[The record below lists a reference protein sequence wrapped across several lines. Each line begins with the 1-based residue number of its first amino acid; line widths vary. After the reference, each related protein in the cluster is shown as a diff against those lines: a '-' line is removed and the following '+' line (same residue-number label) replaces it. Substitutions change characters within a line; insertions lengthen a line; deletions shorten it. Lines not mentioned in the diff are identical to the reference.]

1 MHGRVEAPHSNRRD
15 IENLRKI
22 TTYLWEYRGRVLL
35 AMACLIVSKLAIV
48 AVPLVLKE
56 IINTLDADRERGKSS
71 VAEESEQAQD
81 NLATEVPLQTSELT
95 TDSTPIAQGTA
106 IQDAL
111 SGNDA
116 LLVALGLVA
125 AYGLLRLASS
135 LFKELRDSLFARVR
149 YRAMHKLS
157 TQVLSHLHELSLAFH
172 LERRTGSISKDL
184 SRGTNSLSSI
194 VNLLVFN
201 IVPTA
206 AEFLLVAAILFG
218 GYGWQ
223 YTGVVVGTV
232 IIYIGFTLFF
242 SGWRMQFR
250 HEMNRL
256 DSLSNG
262 RAVDSL
268 LNYETV
274 KYFNNEP
281 REIGAYN
288 AHMDDWADAGV
299 KSQVTMSTLNFGQAA
314 IVAVGV
320 TLIMLLATRD
330 VANQSITLGDI
341 VLINAMMLQLFVPL
355 NVLGVVYRGLQ
366 YALADMDLV
375 LKLLERAPEIQDRPD
390 AIDLKVKQARVEFK
404 NVEFAYLPERPILK
418 GVSFVVEPGQKLA
431 IVGPSGAGK
440 STISRLLFRF
450 YDVDNGSVLIDGVDV
465 RDCTQS
471 SLRNALG
478 VVPQDTVM
486 FNDTIRYN
494 LAYANPDADDQAVEL
509 AAQRANLLEFIA
521 QLPQGFET
529 IVGERGLKLSG
540 GEKQR
545 MAIARVVLK
554 DPPIIIF
561 DEATSSLDSR
571 SEQAILEGMNA
582 VARRATSLVIA
593 HRLSTVVDADE
604 ILVLDAG
611 QIVERGTHETL
622 LSHDGLYAS
631 LWQMQQASE
640 EESAVPRIGSSH

>member
-15 IENLRKI
+15 FENLKKL
-22 TTYLWEYRGRVLL
+22 TTYLWEYKGRVLL
-35 AMACLIVSKLAIV
+35 ALACLMVSKLAIV
-48 AVPLVLKE
+48 AVPLLLKK
-56 IINTLDADRERGKSS
+56 IVNALNQN
-71 VAEESEQAQD
+71 AESA
-81 NLATEVPLQTSELT
+81 
-95 TDSTPIAQGTA
+95 TDSSAAVSDSIDTESAGSIF
-106 IQDAL
+106 DAFT
-111 SGNDA
+111 GNDVM
-116 LLVALGLVA
+116 LVGLGLVA

-135 LFKELRDSLFARVR
+135 AFKELRDALFARVR

-157 TQVLSHLHELSLAFH
+157 TEVLTHLHDLSLSFH
-172 LERRTGSISKDL
+172 LERRTGGISKDL

-201 IVPTA
+201 IVPTF
-206 AEFLLVAAILFG
+206 AEFLLVAGILFG

-223 YTGVVVGTV
+223 YSVVVILTV
-232 IIYIGFTLFF
+232 VIYIAFTLMF

-274 KYFNNEP
+274 KYFNNEK
-281 REIGAYN
+281 REIRAYDTD
-288 AHMDDWADAGV
+288 MEGWSDAGV
-299 KSQVTMSTLNFGQAA
+299 RSQITMSTLNFGQAA

-320 TLIMLLATRD
+320 TLIMMLATRD
-330 VANQSITLGDI
+330 VATNVITLGDI
-341 VLINAMMLQLFVPL
+341 VLINALMLQLFVPL

-375 LKLLERAPEIQDRPD
+375 LKLLERDPEVKDKPD
-390 AIDLKVKQARVEFK
+390 AVPLVVNEARLEFD
-404 NVEFAYLPERPILK
+404 NVHFAYLAERPILK
-418 GVSFVVEPGQKLA
+418 GISFVVEPGTKVA
-431 IVGPSGAGK
+431 VVGPSGAGK
-440 STISRLLFRF
+440 STLSRLLFRF
-450 YDVDNGSVLIDGVDV
+450 YDVNEGSVRIDGVDV

-471 SLRNALG
+471 SLREALG

-494 LAYANPDADDQAVEL
+494 LAYAHPEADDERVDE
-509 AAQRANLLEFIA
+509 AARRANLDAFIA
-521 QLPQGFET
+521 QLPQGYDT

-554 DPPIIIF
+554 NPPIIVF
-561 DEATSSLDSR
+561 DEATSSLDTR

-593 HRLSTVVDADE
+593 HRLSTIVDADQ

-611 QIVERGTHETL
+611 EIVERGTHESL
-622 LSHDGLYAS
+622 LSEGGLYAD
-631 LWQMQQASE
+631 LWQMQLGADTQATS
-640 EESAVPRIGSSH
+640 

>member
-15 IENLRKI
+15 FENLKKL
-22 TTYLWEYRGRVLL
+22 TAYLWEYKGRVLL
-35 AMACLIVSKLAIV
+35 ALACLMASKFAIV
-48 AVPLVLKE
+48 AVPLLLKE
-56 IINTLDADRERGKSS
+56 IVNALDADN
-71 VAEESEQAQD
+71 AA
-81 NLATEVPLQTSELT
+81 AT
-95 TDSTPIAQGTA
+95 A
-106 IQDAL
+106 DAPTGSGSL
-111 SGNDA
+111 LDAFTGNDVM
-116 LLVALGLVA
+116 LVGLGLVA

-135 LFKELRDSLFARVR
+135 LFKELRDALFARVR

-157 TQVLSHLHELSLAFH
+157 TEVLTHLHDLSLSFH
-172 LERRTGSISKDL
+172 LERHTGSISKDL

-223 YTGVVVGTV
+223 YTIVVVLTV
-232 IIYIGFTLFF
+232 VIYIAFTFIF

-274 KYFNNEP
+274 KYFNNES
-281 REIGAYN
+281 REIRAYN
-288 AHMDDWADAGV
+288 EHMEGWADAGV
-299 KSQVTMSTLNFGQAA
+299 RSQITMSTLNFGQAA

-320 TLIMLLATRD
+320 TLIMMLATRD
-330 VANQSITLGDI
+330 VASGVITLGDI
-341 VLINAMMLQLFVPL
+341 VLINALMLQLFVPL

-375 LKLLERAPEIQDRPD
+375 LKLLEREPEIQDKPK
-390 AIDLKVKQARVEFK
+390 AIALEVKEARIEFK
-404 NVEFAYLPERPILK
+404 DVHFAYMSERPILR
-418 GVSFVVEPGQKLA
+418 GLTFTVEPGSKVA
-431 IVGPSGAGK
+431 VVGPSGAGK
-440 STISRLLFRF
+440 STLSRLLFRF
-450 YDVDNGSVLIDGVDV
+450 YDVDKGQVMIDGVDV

-471 SLRNALG
+471 SLREALG

-486 FNDTIRYN
+486 FNDSIRYN
-494 LAYANPDADDQAVEL
+494 LAYANPEADDNLVKE
-509 AAQRANLLEFIA
+509 AARRANLDKFIA
-521 QLPQGFET
+521 QLPQGYET
-529 IVGERGLKLSG
+529 VVGERGLKLSG

-554 DPPIIIF
+554 NPPIIIF
-561 DEATSSLDSR
+561 DEATSSLDTR

-582 VARRATSLVIA
+582 VAKRATSLVIA
-593 HRLSTVVDADE
+593 HRLSTVVDADQ

-611 QIVERGTHETL
+611 EIVERGTHETL
-622 LSHDGLYAS
+622 LESDGLYAD
-631 LWQMQQASE
+631 LWQMQL
-640 EESAVPRIGSSH
+640 GSDERDDDNKSGVILRK

>member
-15 IENLRKI
+15 FENLGKL
-22 TTYLWEYRGRVLL
+22 TTYLWEYKGRVLL
-35 AMACLIVSKLAIV
+35 ALACLMVSKFAIV
-48 AVPLVLKE
+48 AVPLLLKE
-56 IINTLDADRERGKSS
+56 IVNALDTNNDA
-71 VAEESEQAQD
+71 VAAGVGGS
-81 NLATEVPLQTSELT
+81 
-95 TDSTPIAQGTA
+95 IF
-106 IQDAL
+106 DAFT
-111 SGNDA
+111 GNDVM
-116 LLVALGLVA
+116 LVGLGLVA
-125 AYGLLRLASS
+125 AYGLLRLTSS
-135 LFKELRDSLFARVR
+135 AFKELRDALFARVR

-157 TQVLSHLHELSLAFH
+157 TEVLTHLHELSLAFH
-172 LERRTGSISKDL
+172 LERRTGGISKDL

-201 IVPTA
+201 IVPTF
-206 AEFLLVAAILFG
+206 AEFLLVAGILFG

-223 YTGVVVGTV
+223 YTVVVVLTV
-232 IIYIGFTLFF
+232 VIYIAFTLFF

-274 KYFNNEP
+274 KYFNNEK
-281 REIGAYN
+281 REIQAYN
-288 AHMDDWADAGV
+288 SDMEGWSDAGV
-299 KSQVTMSTLNFGQAA
+299 RSQITMSTLNFGQAA

-320 TLIMLLATRD
+320 TLIMMLATRD
-330 VANQSITLGDI
+330 VATNVITLGDI
-341 VLINAMMLQLFVPL
+341 VLINALMLQLFVPL

-375 LKLLERAPEIQDRPD
+375 LKLLEREPAIKDKPD
-390 AIDLKVKQARVEFK
+390 ATALVVENASIEFD
-404 NVEFAYLPERPILK
+404 NVHFAYLAERPILK
-418 GVSFVVEPGQKLA
+418 GISFRVEPGSKVA
-431 IVGPSGAGK
+431 VVGPSGAGK
-440 STISRLLFRF
+440 STLSRLLFRF
-450 YDVDNGSVLIDGVDV
+450 YDVDEGSVRIDGVDV

-471 SLRNALG
+471 SLREALG

-494 LAYANPDADDQAVEL
+494 LAYAHPEADEARVSE
-509 AAQRANLLEFIA
+509 AARRANLDAFIA
-521 QLPQGFET
+521 QLPQGYDT

-554 DPPIIIF
+554 NPPIIVF
-561 DEATSSLDSR
+561 DEATSSLDTR

-593 HRLSTVVDADE
+593 HRLSTIVDADQ

-611 QIVERGTHETL
+611 KIVERGTHEAL
-622 LSHDGLYAS
+622 LQNEGLYAS
-631 LWQMQQASE
+631 LWHMQLGAE
-640 EESAVPRIGSSH
+640 GESTD

>member
-15 IENLRKI
+15 YENLKKL
-22 TTYLWEYRGRVLL
+22 TYYLWDYKGRVLL
-35 AMACLIVSKLAIV
+35 ALACLMVSKLAIV
-48 AVPLVLKE
+48 AVPLLLKE
-56 IINTLDADRERGKSS
+56 IVNALDSANDAGEIIDGASGSS
-71 VAEESEQAQD
+71 
-81 NLATEVPLQTSELT
+81 LF
-95 TDSTPIAQGTA
+95 
-106 IQDAL
+106 DAFN
-111 SGNDA
+111 GNDVM
-116 LLVALGLVA
+116 LVGLGLVA

-135 LFKELRDSLFARVR
+135 AFKELRDSLFARVR

-157 TQVLSHLHELSLAFH
+157 TEVLTHLHNLSLSFH

-194 VNLLVFN
+194 VNLLIFN
-201 IVPTA
+201 IVPTF
-206 AEFLLVAAILFG
+206 AEFILVAGILFG

-223 YTGVVVGTV
+223 YTVVVVGTV
-232 IIYIGFTLFF
+232 VIYIGFTLMF

-274 KYFNNEP
+274 KYFNNEK
-281 REIGAYN
+281 REVNAYN
-288 AHMDDWADAGV
+288 EDMQGWGDAGV
-299 KSQVTMSTLNFGQAA
+299 RSQITMSTLNFGQAA

-320 TLIMLLATRD
+320 TLIMMLATRD
-330 VANQSITLGDI
+330 VASNVISLGDI
-341 VLINAMMLQLFVPL
+341 VLINALMLQLFVPL

-375 LKLLERAPEIQDRPD
+375 LKLLEREPEIQDKTE
-390 AIDLKVKQARVEFK
+390 AISLQVKQARIEFRD
-404 NVEFAYLPERPILK
+404 VHFAYLPERPILK
-418 GVSFVVEPGQKLA
+418 GISFSVEPGTKVA
-431 IVGPSGAGK
+431 VVGPSGAGK
-440 STISRLLFRF
+440 STLSRLLFRF
-450 YDVDNGSVLIDGVDV
+450 YEVDKGGVFIDNVDV
-465 RDCTQS
+465 RDCTQQ
-471 SLRNALG
+471 SLRKALG

-494 LAYANPDADDQAVEL
+494 LAYAHPDADDAQVAEAVR
-509 AAQRANLLEFIA
+509 RANLESFIA
-521 QLPQGFET
+521 QLPQGYDT

-554 DPPIIIF
+554 NPPIIIF
-561 DEATSSLDSR
+561 DEATSSLDTR

-582 VARRATSLVIA
+582 VASRATSLVIA
-593 HRLSTVVDADE
+593 HRLSTIVDADQ

-611 QIVERGTHETL
+611 LIVEQGTHDSL
-622 LSHDGLYAS
+622 LANGGLYAD
-631 LWQMQQASE
+631 LWQMQLGSE
-640 EESAVPRIGSSH
+640 GEESDDPPEGVPVPM

>member
-1 MHGRVEAPHSNRRD
+1 MHGRLEAPHSNRRD
-15 IENLRKI
+15 FENLAKL

-35 AMACLIVSKLAIV
+35 ALSCLIVSKLAIV

-56 IINTLDADRERGKSS
+56 IINTLDDDSADLGSNSDSVSPAEGDSPIKSAAGADTGETGS
-71 VAEESEQAQD
+71 VLS
-81 NLATEVPLQTSELT
+81 
-95 TDSTPIAQGTA
+95 
-106 IQDAL
+106 DAFT
-111 SGNDA
+111 GDDV
-116 LLVALGLVA
+116 LLVGLGLVA

-135 LFKELRDSLFARVR
+135 FFKELRDSLFARVR

-157 TQVLSHLHELSLAFH
+157 TQVLSHLHDLSLSFH

-206 AEFLLVAAILFG
+206 AEFLLVAGILLG

-223 YTGVVVGTV
+223 YTGVVLVTV
-232 IIYIGFTLFF
+232 VIYIGFTLLF

-281 REIGAYN
+281 REIKAYDE
-288 AHMDDWADAGV
+288 HMEDWSDAGV
-299 KSQVTMSTLNFGQAA
+299 KSQITMSTLNFGQAA

-320 TLIMLLATRD
+320 TLIMMLATRD
-330 VANQSITLGDI
+330 VANDVITLGDI

-375 LKLLERAPEIQDRPD
+375 LKLLERAPEIQNRQD
-390 AIDLKVKQARVEFK
+390 AIELQVSQARVEFRD
-404 NVEFAYLPERPILK
+404 VEFAYLPERPILK
-418 GVSFVVEPGQKLA
+418 GISFSVEPGQKVA
-431 IVGPSGAGK
+431 VVGPSGAGK
-440 STISRLLFRF
+440 STLSRLLFRF
-450 YDVDNGSVLIDGVDV
+450 YDVDKGAVLVDGIDV

-494 LAYANPDADDQAVEL
+494 LAYANPESNDKTVAE
-509 AAQRANLLEFIA
+509 AARRANLDQFIA
-521 QLPQGFET
+521 QLPQGYDT

-554 DPPIIIF
+554 NPPIIIF

-611 QIVERGTHETL
+611 QIVERGTHESL
-622 LSHDGLYAS
+622 LENKGLYAD
-631 LWQMQQASE
+631 LWQMQL
-640 EESAVPRIGSSH
+640 GSDDNPHQPPNH

>member
-15 IENLRKI
+15 FENLKKL
-22 TTYLWEYRGRVLL
+22 TTYLWEYKGRVLL
-35 AMACLIVSKLAIV
+35 ALACLMVSKLAIV
-48 AVPLVLKE
+48 AVPLLLKK
-56 IINTLDADRERGKSS
+56 IVNALNQN
-71 VAEESEQAQD
+71 AESA
-81 NLATEVPLQTSELT
+81 
-95 TDSTPIAQGTA
+95 TDSSAAVSDSIDTESAGSIF
-106 IQDAL
+106 DAFT
-111 SGNDA
+111 GNDVM
-116 LLVALGLVA
+116 LVGLGLVA

-135 LFKELRDSLFARVR
+135 AFKELRDALFARVR

-157 TQVLSHLHELSLAFH
+157 TEVLTHLHDLSLSFH
-172 LERRTGSISKDL
+172 LERRTGGISKDL

-201 IVPTA
+201 IVPTF
-206 AEFLLVAAILFG
+206 AEFLLVAGILFG

-223 YTGVVVGTV
+223 YSVVVILTV
-232 IIYIGFTLFF
+232 VIYIAFTLMF

-274 KYFNNEP
+274 KYFNNEK
-281 REIGAYN
+281 REIRAYDTD
-288 AHMDDWADAGV
+288 MEGWSDAGV
-299 KSQVTMSTLNFGQAA
+299 RSQITMSTLNFGQAA

-320 TLIMLLATRD
+320 TLIMMLATRD
-330 VANQSITLGDI
+330 VATNVITLGDI
-341 VLINAMMLQLFVPL
+341 VLINALMLQLFVPL

-375 LKLLERAPEIQDRPD
+375 LKLLERDPEVKDKPD
-390 AIDLKVKQARVEFK
+390 AVPLVVNEARLEFD
-404 NVEFAYLPERPILK
+404 NVHFAYLAERPILK
-418 GVSFVVEPGQKLA
+418 GISFVVEPGTKVA
-431 IVGPSGAGK
+431 VVGPSGAGK
-440 STISRLLFRF
+440 STLSRLLFRF
-450 YDVDNGSVLIDGVDV
+450 YDVNEGSVRIDGVDV

-471 SLRNALG
+471 SLREALG

-494 LAYANPDADDQAVEL
+494 LAYAHPEADDERVDE
-509 AAQRANLLEFIA
+509 AARRANLDAFIA
-521 QLPQGFET
+521 QLPQGYDT

-554 DPPIIIF
+554 NPPIIVF
-561 DEATSSLDSR
+561 DEATSSLDTR

-593 HRLSTVVDADE
+593 HRLSTIVDADQ

-611 QIVERGTHETL
+611 EIVERGTHESL
-622 LSHDGLYAS
+622 LSEGGLYS
-631 LWQMQQASE
+631 DLWQMQLGADTQATS
-640 EESAVPRIGSSH
+640 